1 MNFLAH
7 AVLSFENPELMVGN
21 FIADFV
27 KGNDYLEYPE
37 PIRKGILLHREID
50 QYTDQHPR
58 VRISK
63 SKLHDR
69 YSHYSGVIVDM
80 YYDHFLAAN
89 FFKFHSTDLRLF
101 TQSVYDTMNTHQE
114 SLPEKASKMLYYMSK
129 GNWLFSYATIPGIER
144 ALNGLS
150 QRTKFNSGM
159 EFAGESLRQ
168 NYRSFYQDFMIFFPK
183 VMSFA
188 RHEIMEYD
196 NF

>member
-37 PIRKGILLHREID
+37 PIKKGILLHREID

-63 SKLHDR
+63 GKLHDR

-89 FFKFHSTDLRLF
+89 FFKFHKTELRLF
-101 TQSVYDTMNTHQE
+101 AQHVYHTMDNSRTP
-114 SLPEKASKMLYYMSK
+114 LPKQAARMLHYMSR
-129 GNWLFSYATIPGIER
+129 GDWLFSYATIPGIER
-144 ALNGLS
+144 ALLGLS

-159 EFAGESLRQ
+159 EFAGDSLRQ
-168 NYRSFYQDFMIFFPK
+168 NYRSFYEDFMIFFPK

-188 RHEIMEYD
+188 RNEIKRA
-196 NF
+196 